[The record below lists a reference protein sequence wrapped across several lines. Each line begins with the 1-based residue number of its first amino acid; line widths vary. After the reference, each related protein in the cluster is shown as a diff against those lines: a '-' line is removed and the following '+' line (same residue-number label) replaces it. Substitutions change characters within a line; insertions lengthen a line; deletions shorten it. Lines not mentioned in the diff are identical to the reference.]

1 MPRRRLKFRLL
12 RSARLTAG
20 CLAASIVLYGAS
32 PFVTLWS
39 VASALQNNDVGTI
52 QEALDWRTVRNG
64 LKSDLA
70 PGASVSLASAHAAA
84 PVQEDL
90 PDFGSSFATTI
101 VSHVVDD
108 VVTPQHLVAMLVNAK
123 PSDDSRKAGPH
134 ASGLMRMLDR
144 VDHVSFIGPNQFEA
158 SVRLV
163 DDRNA
168 APVTVSMR
176 IEKWQWKITRIHI
189 PDELLTQG
197 PAQRT

>member
-1 MPRRRLKFRLL
+1 MPRRSLKSRLL
-12 RSARLTAG
+12 YSARLPAA
-20 CLAASIVLYGAS
+20 CLATSFALYAVS

-52 QEALDWRTVRNG
+52 QEALDWRTVRSA
-64 LKSDLA
+64 LKSDLGSDA
-70 PGASVSLASAHAAA
+70 PVRLASSQSA

-108 VVTPQHLVAMLVNAK
+108 VFTPQHLVAMLVHAK
-123 PSDDSRKAGPH
+123 PAHDGRDADSRPNGMLA
-134 ASGLMRMLDR
+134 MLDR
-144 VDHVSFIGPNQFEA
+144 VDHVSFVSPNEFEA

-176 IEKWQWKITRIHI
+176 IEKWQWKITRIHV
-189 PDELLTQG
+189 PDELLAQG
-197 PAQRT
+197 PDQRT